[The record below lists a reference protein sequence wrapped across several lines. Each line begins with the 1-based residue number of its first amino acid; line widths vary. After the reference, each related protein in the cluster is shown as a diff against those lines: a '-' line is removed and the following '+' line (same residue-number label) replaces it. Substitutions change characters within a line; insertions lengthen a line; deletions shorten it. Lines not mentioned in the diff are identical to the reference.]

1 MSIRTLTAA
10 LAAATLVTAPV
21 AAQVAPADR
30 AAAPTTEA
38 NELGGIDL
46 WIFAVIAAAVVLW
59 AVLDHNDDD
68 DSVSA

>member
-1 MSIRTLTAA
+1 MSIRKLSAA

-21 AAQVAPADR
+21 AAQAAPADR

-46 WIFAVIAAAVVLW
+46 WIFAAIAAIVILW
-59 AVLDHNDDD
+59 AVIDDSNG

>member
-21 AAQVAPADR
+21 AAQAAPAAR